1 MNIHELAKEEFEKLT
16 VYPGK
21 YLHISSVTE
30 EKVTYEGQTYLL
42 TYSPNV
48 GEMLA
53 GKDTTIA
60 HMVKYYDISETGTPV
75 DSDTWK
81 VSDGHTVL
89 IKDHNRFTSQTLP
102 AGTKYIV
109 VRSAMELGDWVDPGT
124 LAVCYPDVTY
134 PSV

>member
-1 MNIHELAKEEFEKLT
+1 MNIRELTKEEFEKLT

-60 HMVKYYDISETGTPV
+60 HMVKYYDISETGSPV
-75 DSDTWK
+75 DSGTWK

>member
-1 MNIHELAKEEFEKLT
+1 MNIRELTKEEFEKLT

-30 EKVTYEGQTYLL
+30 EKVTYEEQTYLL

-53 GKDTTIA
+53 GKDTIIA
-60 HMVKYYDISETGTPV
+60 HMVKYYDISETGSPV
-75 DSDTWK
+75 DSGTWK

-89 IKDHNRFTSQTLP
+89 IKDQNRFTSQTLP

-109 VRSAMELGDWVDPGT
+109 VRSAMEMGDWVDPGT
-124 LAVCYPDVTY
+124 LAVRYPDVTY
-134 PSV
+134 PSI

>member
-1 MNIHELAKEEFEKLT
+1 MNIRELTKEEFEKLT

-30 EKVTYEGQTYLL
+30 EKVSYEGQTYLV

-53 GKDTTIA
+53 GKDTVIA
-60 HMVKYYDISETGTPV
+60 HMVKYYDISENGSSV
-75 DSDTWK
+75 DSDAWK

-89 IKDHNRFTSQTLP
+89 IKDQNRFTSQTLP
-102 AGTKYIV
+102 SGTKYIV
-109 VRSAMELGDWVDPGT
+109 VRSAMEMGDWIDPGT
-124 LAVCYPDVTY
+124 LAVRYPDVTY

>member
-1 MNIHELAKEEFEKLT
+1 MNIRELTKEEFEKFK

-21 YLHISSVTE
+21 YLHISSATE
-30 EKVTYEGQTYLL
+30 EKVSYQEQTYLL

-60 HMVKYYDISETGTPV
+60 HMVKYYDISETGSPV
-75 DSDTWK
+75 NSDTWK

-89 IKDHNRFTSQTLP
+89 IKDQNRFTSQTLP

-109 VRSAMELGDWVDPGT
+109 VRSAMEMGDWVDPGT
-124 LAVCYPDVTY
+124 LAVRYPDVTY
-134 PSV
+134 PSI